1 MINCDS
7 VSDTLRV
14 VLQQTLLGIT
24 FDLGQVSWSCS
35 DLLGGDCDLLQRVS
49 YLCVE
54 RRPWPWRWSHSFV
67 WPGVSILLHQGG
79 EVFGMFE
86 AASSSQLRGS
96 SLVSCAFP
104 GFRRRKLES
113 LLSPCDQ
120 LGLTGTLQLSAEQ

>member
-14 VLQQTLLGIT
+14 VLQRTLLGMT

-35 DLLGGDCDLLQRVS
+35 DLLGGDRDPLQRVS
-49 YLCVE
+49 YLGDGVTVSSGVGSPSCSRVS
-54 RRPWPWRWSHSFV
+54 RFGLFV
-67 WPGVSILLHQGG
+67 AVS
-79 EVFGMFE
+79 
-86 AASSSQLRGS
+86 SSSQLRGS

-104 GFRRRKLES
+104 GFRRGKLEFES